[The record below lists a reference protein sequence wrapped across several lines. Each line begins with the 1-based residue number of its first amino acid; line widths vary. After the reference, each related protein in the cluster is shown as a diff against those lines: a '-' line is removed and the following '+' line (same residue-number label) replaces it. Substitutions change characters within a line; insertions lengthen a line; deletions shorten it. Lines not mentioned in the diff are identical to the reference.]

1 MLGNNYCQM
10 IKTNYLLAA
19 YESALGSSNSVQR
32 CDMASGQQ
40 GLKDN

>member
-1 MLGNNYCQM
+1 MSGNKYCEI